1 MCPWNTIRPWAT
13 VSYSTLFSFQ
23 SLIHMYFNSRILAI
37 KLIVKESGF
46 WSRKSKLTWTLN
58 CIPVLQ
64 FNDVVTIFFMSRQ
77 LDGFFSISLIHESNQ
92 QTTMKIIFSPEVHF
106 LDNYNEGLFQLM
118 SGQLQPKSFIGRSQ
132 FDSTPTRDLVS
143 KFFQD

>member
-23 SLIHMYFNSRILAI
+23 SLSHIYFNSRILAI
-37 KLIVKESGF
+37 KLIDKESGF

-58 CIPVLQ
+58 CIPVLH

-118 SGQLQPKSFIGRSQ
+118 SGQLHTTQIVYRTKPIWPYTSPWSYF
-132 FDSTPTRDLVS
+132 
-143 KFFQD
+143 